1 MKSGLKTA
9 EIAQLN
15 NNPTPRAIL
24 LAGQQRGD
32 GVVWEVKLCLA
43 LRFRARSVKVVQ
55 WRRKR
60 QLRERKGRVRKP
72 ELQLRRGEGCR
83 HQTLSSK
90 FSLQRCR
97 KWMASTFFYVKSM
110 FRHGLFSVMFIC
122 GY

>member
-1 MKSGLKTA
+1 MLGTEIQSKKCEGGAVEEEKTA
-9 EIAQLN
+9 E
-15 NNPTPRAIL
+15 
-24 LAGQQRGD
+24 G
-32 GVVWEVKLCLA
+32 K
-43 LRFRARSVKVVQ
+43 
-55 WRRKR
+55 
-60 QLRERKGRVRKP
+60 ERKGRVRKP